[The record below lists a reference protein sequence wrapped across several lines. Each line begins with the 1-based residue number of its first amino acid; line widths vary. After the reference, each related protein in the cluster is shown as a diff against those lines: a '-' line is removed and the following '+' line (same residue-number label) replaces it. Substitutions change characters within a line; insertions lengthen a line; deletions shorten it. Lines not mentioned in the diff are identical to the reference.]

1 MIDQTFSKRKITC
14 WAEIDGQ
21 EYDIVQF
28 SADFALNTIPT
39 ASVTLALGRDVTKT
53 ESTGFYGRAANINE
67 KFLFRYPVKVFAT
80 SLIQA
85 ESPDLAYFNVSVPQ
99 FYKKV
104 IFSGYI
110 AGFGFQ
116 RTSSSAVLT
125 LSVEHWLADLA
136 ASTMLSSATHYST
149 PSDLQRSALYRDPGT
164 EPYTLKGQSSL
175 MAESWILYQTGGPNQ
190 VCLDLWETGIKRIL
204 VAAANSDNLA
214 DLHDEANV
222 FGGGEKGCDTA
233 ANKKTLNKV
242 ALNALDKVT
251 SKNAKLSIRTGDASP
266 LDLGGNIFADLS
278 SLYLENLAGQTMWDC
293 LISSSGNFMFAIAPG
308 IDIAQVV
315 PYCPTV
321 SKSEPFK
328 TIPANQIDS
337 VSISGDCPRTLRGV
351 ALVQPQEGTVLNENG
366 DPPTGIPAVSLG
378 GVYISPSAGCSGVV
392 LFKHPPSWLCIRSN
406 TWEKSDLPP
415 DTTIAPKEPG
425 TNSAQKKDAE
435 LASIRNS
442 YAKALFG
449 VEVTKGR
456 QGTISGPLR
465 FDIGPGS
472 FIKFELPGEAHMPD
486 TGDNRYFYGIVVR
499 VSCVIDSNSATAST
513 TYTVAHVR
521 TNAEE
526 NDKGFVMTE
535 HPIYTTT
542 WFGSA
547 LDEQLK

>member
-14 WAEIDGQ
+14 WAEIDGE
-21 EYDIVQF
+21 EYEIVQF
-28 SADFALNTIPT
+28 STDFALNTIPT
-39 ASVTLALGRDVTKT
+39 AVVTLALGRDVT
-53 ESTGFYGRAANINE
+53 ETGSGNFVGRATNIND
-67 KFLFRYPVKVFAT
+67 KFLFRYPVKIFAT
-80 SLIQA
+80 SLIQD
-85 ESPDLAYFNVSVPQ
+85 ESPDLAYFNKSVPG
-99 FYKKV
+99 FDKKV
-104 IFSGYI
+104 IFSGYV

-116 RTSSSAVLT
+116 RTAGSAILT
-125 LSVEHWLADLA
+125 ISVEHWLADLA
-136 ASTMLSSATHYST
+136 ASTMLSSSTHYST
-149 PSDLQRSALYRDPGT
+149 PSDLQRSALYRDAGT

-175 MAESWILYQTGGPNQ
+175 MADSWILMQTGGEGN
-190 VCLDLWETGIKRIL
+190 VCSDLWETGIKRIL

-222 FGGGEKGCDTA
+222 FGQGEKGCDTA
-233 ANKKTLNKV
+233 ANKKTLNQV
-242 ALNALDKVT
+242 ALSALDKVT
-251 SKNAKLSIRTGDASP
+251 SKNAKLSVRLGDSTS
-266 LDLGGNIFADLS
+266 LNLGGNIFADLS

-293 LISSSGNFMFAIAPG
+293 LIASSGNFMFAVSPG

-366 DPPTGIPAVSLG
+366 DPPPGIPAVSLG
-378 GVYISPSAGCSGVV
+378 GVYISPAAGCSGVV
-392 LFKHPPSWLCIRSN
+392 LFKHPPSWLCLRSN
-406 TWEKSDLPP
+406 VWESSSVPP

-425 TNSAQKKDAE
+425 TNSSEKKDAE
-435 LASIRNS
+435 LASIRDS

-465 FDIGPGS
+465 FDVGPGS
-472 FIKFELPGEAHMPD
+472 FIKFELPEETHMPD
-486 TGDNRYFYGIVVR
+486 TGNNRYFYGIVVR
-499 VSCVIDSNSATAST
+499 VSFVIDSNSATAST

-526 NDKGFVMTE
+526 EDKGFVMTE

-542 WFGSA
+542 WFGGA